1 MTRTTGTTSELILA
15 IDQGTTGTT
24 CLLVD
29 AELKVL
35 ARSTREFPQHFPQP
49 GWVEHDPE
57 ELWTSVLAVIA
68 DVMRSSGVE
77 AARIA
82 AIGITNQRETSL
94 VWERR
99 GGAPVH
105 RALVWQDRRTAGVC
119 EALKA
124 DGHEPRIRER
134 TGLILDP
141 YFSATKIAWVL
152 DHIPGARS
160 RAIAGELAAGTID
173 TYLVW
178 RLSAGHS
185 HVTEPS
191 NASRTLLWPLLGG
204 GWDPE
209 LCQLLRVPLE
219 LLPEVR
225 PCTARFGETRGVP
238 GLPDGIPIHGIA
250 GDQQAALF
258 GQACFAVGEAKCTY
272 GTGAFVMLNTGERPV
287 PSQHGLLTTVGWQL
301 GDRTTYCLE
310 GSAFMAGAV
319 VQWLRDGLGILT
331 KASEIEA
338 LARSVDDSGGVIL
351 VPAHAGLGAPHWR
364 PYARGLITGLTR
376 GTTRAHLA
384 RAALEGIA
392 LQISDLLLA
401 MAADTGAP
409 LRTLKVDGGAAANDL
424 LMQLQADF
432 LGVPLRRPTMLEATA
447 LGAVFM
453 AGLGVGLWQD
463 TDALSR
469 AWKEDRS
476 FSPSPPSPQRAE
488 LRRAWDRAVA
498 FA

>member
-1 MTRTTGTTSELILA
+1 MTDLILA
-15 IDQGTTGTT
+15 VDQGTTGTT

-29 AELKVL
+29 ANLRVV
-35 ARSTREFPQHFPQP
+35 ARATREFPQHFPQP
-49 GWVEHDPE
+49 GWVEHDPD
-57 ELWTSVLAVIA
+57 ELWASVLATIA
-68 DVMRSSGVE
+68 DVIAASSGA

-94 VWERR
+94 IWDRKT
-99 GGAPVH
+99 GAAVH

-124 DGHEPRIRER
+124 GGHESTVRAR
-134 TGLILDP
+134 TGLVLDP
-141 YFSATKIAWVL
+141 YFSATKLAWVL
-152 DHIPGARS
+152 DNVAGARA
-160 RAIAGELAAGTID
+160 RAEQGLLAAGTID
-173 TYLVW
+173 TYVVW
-178 RLSAGHS
+178 RLTAGQA

-191 NASRTLLWPLLGG
+191 NASRTLLWPLVGG
-204 GWDPE
+204 GWDPD
-209 LCQLLRVPLE
+209 LCDLMRVPAAI
-219 LLPEVR
+219 LPQVL
-225 PCTARFGETRGVP
+225 PCTARFGVTKGVP
-238 GLPDGIPIHGIA
+238 GLPDGVPIHGIA

-301 GDRTTYCLE
+301 GDKTTYCLE

-319 VQWLRDGLGILT
+319 VQWLRDGLGIIS

-338 LARSVDDSGGVIL
+338 LARSVDDSGGVTL

-392 LQISDLLLA
+392 LQISDLLHA
-401 MAADTGAP
+401 MTADTGAA
-409 LRTLKVDGGAAANDL
+409 LRVLRVDGGAAANDL
-424 LMQLQADF
+424 LMQMQADF
-432 LGVPLRRPTMLEATA
+432 LGVPLARPTMLEATA
-447 LGAVFM
+447 LGAIAM
-453 AGLGVGLWQD
+453 AGLGVGLWKD
-463 TDALSR
+463 TDALAA

-476 FSPSPPSPQRAE
+476 FQPTPSTSQRDQ

-498 FA
+498 LA